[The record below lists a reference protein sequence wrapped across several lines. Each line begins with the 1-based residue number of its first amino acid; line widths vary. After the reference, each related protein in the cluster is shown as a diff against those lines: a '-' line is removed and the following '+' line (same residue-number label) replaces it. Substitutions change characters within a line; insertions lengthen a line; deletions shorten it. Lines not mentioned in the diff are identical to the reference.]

1 MSLTIAAACHD
12 VDHPGLNNLYLVE
25 SRHPLSIRY
34 NDVSVLENHHVATTF
49 EIMTK
54 EENKYNIFD
63 KLDKDQFKK
72 VRKII
77 IDSILA
83 TDMSNHFKKFEVL
96 KACVMQDD
104 FNPQQADTKKL
115 MLEWMFHLADISNSA
130 KPFELCQQWTEY
142 LYEEFFKQGD
152 LEKERGYTV
161 SMFMDRKTTNI
172 ANS

>member
-34 NDVSVLENHHVATTF
+34 NDASVLENHHVATTF

-104 FNPQQADTKKL
+104 FNP
-115 MLEWMFHLADISNSA
+115 
-130 KPFELCQQWTEY
+130 
-142 LYEEFFKQGD
+142 
-152 LEKERGYTV
+152 
-161 SMFMDRKTTNI
+161 
-172 ANS
+172 

>member
-25 SRHPLSIRY
+25 SRHALSIRY
-34 NDVSVLENHHVATTF
+34 NDLSVLENHHVATTF

-96 KACVMQDD
+96 KTCVM
-104 FNPQQADTKKL
+104 
-115 MLEWMFHLADISNSA
+115 
-130 KPFELCQQWTEY
+130 
-142 LYEEFFKQGD
+142 
-152 LEKERGYTV
+152 
-161 SMFMDRKTTNI
+161 
-172 ANS
+172 